1 MQEAKQEKRRALHLQ
16 DRMLNVQKTCIPP
29 GTGMEACGGGG
40 STQVHFFLSILP
52 DFSSGS

>member
-16 DRMLNVQKTCIPP
+16 ARMLNVQKTCIPP